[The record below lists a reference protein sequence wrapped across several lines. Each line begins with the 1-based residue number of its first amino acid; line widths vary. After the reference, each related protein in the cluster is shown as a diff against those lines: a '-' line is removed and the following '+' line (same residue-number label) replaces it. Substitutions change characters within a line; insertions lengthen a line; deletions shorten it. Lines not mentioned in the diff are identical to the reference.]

1 MRAGVYEVDG
11 GTQHVDFCTSLA
23 LLSSGCGGAG
33 LWVGGGGGSLF
44 LPVFILSHPSHTTHA
59 PRDRYGSVY
68 TNLQP
73 RITKTLYEA
82 FGDSKKPLPTQYG
95 AIIGIT
101 NLGTV

>member
-1 MRAGVYEVDG
+1 MARG
-11 GTQHVDFCTSLA
+11 
-23 LLSSGCGGAG
+23 
-33 LWVGGGGGSLF
+33 
-44 LPVFILSHPSHTTHA
+44 
-59 PRDRYGSVY
+59 RYGSVY

-101 NLGTV
+101 NLGTWSGEHERRCLTTAHFCCV